1 MPGSATRACW
11 LLFVFAVASA
21 RAEVTVQDPHTYVVD
36 QAGMI
41 DAGMERKMEG
51 WLRELEQKTT
61 AQVRVLTV
69 ATTDGEPLFD
79 FVHRHAEL
87 WKLGQKGKDNGALIA
102 IALNDR
108 KYRIHVGYGL
118 EPILPDGW
126 CGSR

>member
-11 LLFVFAVASA
+11 LLIVFAVTSA

-69 ATTDGEPLFD
+69 TTTDG
-79 FVHRHAEL
+79 
-87 WKLGQKGKDNGALIA
+87 
-102 IALNDR
+102 
-108 KYRIHVGYGL
+108 
-118 EPILPDGW
+118 
-126 CGSR
+126 